1 MRNHDHVLSLLTG
14 LFFERY
20 VPAVEVCVTTACCSD
35 NTAYHGAPSSPSS
48 NKCFPPPSAIARRSP
63 IKKRAHG
70 QDAAPPD

>member
-35 NTAYHGAPSSPSS
+35 NTAYHGAPPFLQQVLPTSL
-48 NKCFPPPSAIARRSP
+48 CRSP

-70 QDAAPPD
+70 QEAAPPD